1 MTGSRILHPGRSS
14 PVTLD
19 CSRLDCWSMMM
30 RTLQN
35 IRNGSDERRPRHR
48 HRIFRR
54 SRAGKL
60 RSALR
65 DELNW
70 PLHRGWVTV
79 KAQVSSRSLIKR
91 GYYSRYSSGGGG
103 LGGYAVGFTY
113 RVEGKSYEGSFLSPD
128 KVEPCD
134 LFDIRYNPRH
144 PEQNNGF
151 ESETAWAG
159 LASKLTTTVVALFLL
174 FLLVSNL
181 FTHR

>member
-1 MTGSRILHPGRSS
+1 MNEDHDIDIES
-14 PVTLD
+14 
-19 CSRLDCWSMMM
+19 
-30 RTLQN
+30 
-35 IRNGSDERRPRHR
+35 
-48 HRIFRR
+48 FRR
-54 SRAGKL
+54 SRVDRL

-65 DELNW
+65 DEFSWL
-70 PLHRGWVTV
+70 LHRGWTTV
-79 KAQVSSRSLIKR
+79 KAEVSDYSIIKR

-113 RVEGKSYEGSFLSPD
+113 RVEGKSYEGCHISPD
-128 KVEPCD
+128 KVESGER
-134 LFDIRYNPRH
+134 FDIRYNTQH

-181 FTHR
+181 FTRR